1 MRFRPSPADFHVE
14 EVARLPLK
22 HGGPYSVYGV
32 HKRGITTLQAQER
45 LAAALGLPGS
55 PVTFPALKDRDA
67 RSVQYGTLRCD
78 GPEAVEGKGFRRKRH
93 GECIPEVGGHAV
105 R

>member
-1 MRFRPSPADFHVE
+1 
-14 EVARLPLK
+14 
-22 HGGPYSVYGV
+22 V

-93 GECIPEVGGHAV
+93 GE
-105 R
+105 

>member
-1 MRFRPSPADFHVE
+1 MRFRPSPADFHLE
-14 EVARLPLK
+14 EVVRLSLK
-22 HGGPYSVYGV
+22 HGGPCSVDRV

-45 LAAALGLPGS
+45 LAAALLGLPGS
-55 PVTFPALKDRDA
+55 AVTFLALKDRDA

-93 GECIPEVGGHAV
+93 GE
-105 R
+105 